1 MSRLVSDTLVI
12 AERNLVRLPR
22 APDLLLAFTVQPI
35 MFVLLFV
42 YVFGGAISTPGY
54 DYVDFLIPGIIV
66 QNIAF
71 GGFVTAIGLNED
83 LSKGL
88 IDRFRSLPMAR
99 PAVLAGR
106 TLSDVVT
113 NLLSVVVLLVTGL
126 IIGFQFDASAGE
138 IVAGFGILLLFG
150 YAFSWVFAWL
160 GLIVSSPESAN
171 SVGFIAVFPL
181 TFISSAFVPV
191 DSMPGALQW
200 FAEINPFTI
209 VVDAMRALWLGAPA
223 GNSVWG
229 AVVWSLAILAI
240 FAPLAV
246 SRYRKAAGGR

>member
-1 MSRLVSDTLVI
+1 MRRLVSDTMVV
-12 AERNLVRLPR
+12 AERNLIRLPR
-22 APDLLLAFTVQPI
+22 SPDLLLAFTVQPI

-42 YVFGGAISTPGY
+42 YVFGGAIQTPGY
-54 DYVDFLIPGIIV
+54 SYVDFLIPGIIV

-71 GGFVTAIGLNED
+71 GGFVTALGLSED
-83 LSKGL
+83 LNKGL

-106 TLSDVVT
+106 TLADVVT
-113 NLLSVVVLLVTGL
+113 NFLSVVVLLITGL
-126 IIGFQFDASAGE
+126 IIGFSFDASPLEILAGL
-138 IVAGFGILLLFG
+138 GILLLFG
-150 YAFSWVFAWL
+150 YAFSWVFALL
-160 GLIVSSPESAN
+160 GLLVSSPEAAN

-191 DSMPGALQW
+191 DSMPAALRW
-200 FAEINPFTI
+200 FADINPFT
-209 VVDAMRALWLGAPA
+209 VTVDAMRCLWVGAPA

-229 AVVWSLAILAI
+229 AIVWALVILAI

-246 SRYRKAAGGR
+246 ARYRRTAAR